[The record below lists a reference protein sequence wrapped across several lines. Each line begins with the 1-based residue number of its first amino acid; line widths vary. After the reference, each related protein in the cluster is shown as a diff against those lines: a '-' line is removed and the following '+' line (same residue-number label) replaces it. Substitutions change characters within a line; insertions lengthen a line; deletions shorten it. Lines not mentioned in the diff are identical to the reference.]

1 MIGRIVLVA
10 VSVVVGL
17 LALEVGLRLVE
28 VGPRALV
35 EWPNYVREQRVAS
48 RSQSGAQAQFDP
60 VLGFIGMP
68 NYGLGDLHYDARGFR
83 VTPAPPGVV
92 LKEPPV
98 VAVGGSF
105 TQGTEVA
112 DGETMPTFLQ
122 ALLGRRVINAGM
134 SGYGVDQMAM
144 RAEIV
149 AAEVKPAAIVLG
161 FGYDNLRRSEMSRVW
176 GIEKPYYETVGGA
189 LVLRNVPVPASP
201 DPATTLDVWQRLF
214 GRSMLVDFV
223 LKRLKLQY
231 EWSIDHVRV
240 SPPGTGARQACLL
253 FRRLAG
259 LEVPV
264 VVVAE
269 YDPYLWTDP
278 PYMREQRQLIGSV
291 LQCSAALGFATVDPF
306 DRIDQSM
313 RTVGRS
319 FYYRQ
324 GEHFGAAGHQMI
336 ARLVAETLQSLP
348 GARHSSGASSS
359 QPGTPPRP

>member
-1 MIGRIVLVA
+1 MLGRIVLVA
-10 VSVVVGL
+10 ASIIVGL
-17 LALEVGLRLVE
+17 LMLELGLRLVE
-28 VGPRALV
+28 AGPRALV

-48 RSQSGAQAQFDP
+48 RAQSGAQARPDP
-60 VLGFIGMP
+60 VLGFIGLP
-68 NYGLGDLHYDARGFR
+68 GYRSAELNYDAHGFR
-83 VTPAPPGVV
+83 LTPSPPGVV
-92 LKEPPV
+92 LEEPPI

-112 DGETMPTFLQ
+112 DNETMPAYLQ

-134 SGYGVDQMAM
+134 SGYGLDQMVM

-149 AAEVKPAAIVLG
+149 AAKEKPAAIVLG

-176 GIEKPYYETVGGA
+176 GIEKPYFETVDGT
-189 LVLRNVPVPASP
+189 LVLRNVPLPPSP
-201 DPATTLDVWQRLF
+201 DPATTLDFWQRLF

-240 SPPGTGARQACLL
+240 APSGEGARQACLL
-253 FRRLAG
+253 FRRLAA

-278 PYMREQRQLIGSV
+278 PYMREQKQLIASV
-291 LQCSAALGFATVDPF
+291 LQCAAAAGFATVDPF
-306 DRIDQSM
+306 DRIDQAM
-313 RTVGRS
+313 HTVGRN

-324 GEHFGAAGHQMI
+324 GEHFGPAGHEMT
-336 ARLVAETLQSLP
+336 ARLVAEKL
-348 GARHSSGASSS
+348 R
-359 QPGTPPRP
+359 